1 MTKLIHPITFID
13 KLIKK
18 NERGDSLQPDGS
30 PAGNPAWLAFDF
42 DQDGPAAVGWDT
54 IHLQL
59 HQEERQNHA
68 ERRHNPWMG
77 LHSGAAE
84 RNPDPGQRP

>member
-1 MTKLIHPITFID
+1 MSKLIHPITFID

-18 NERGDSLQPDGS
+18 NERGDAFSLIDHQREILR
-30 PAGNPAWLAFDF
+30 LAFDF
-42 DQDGPAAVGWDT
+42 DQDGPAAMGHN
-54 IHLQL
+54 HLQL

-77 LHSGAAE
+77 LHSGGAE
-84 RNPDPGQRP
+84 RNLDPGQRP